1 MLAVLH
7 ERNNSC
13 DAASVAFIVVPS
25 PGGRLDMQGALVRLP
40 CKACSTEVVLIA
52 DPADP
57 PGNLHAAPPRIKAS
71 YAMGSTAQRMNAAAA
86 LSRAG
91 LLVFLSPGTAL
102 PPFTDQHLVQVI
114 GTECRAWGVLS
125 LRAPP
130 QGLLGRLADRIKRG
144 VSSGKN
150 PCAKPVAV
158 FVRRDAFDAVG
169 GVPASATE
177 DVLDAFQVKLKSL
190 CAPLCLVHWPT
201 GWLPHG

>member
-7 ERNNSC
+7 ERSNSC

-25 PGGRLDMQGALVRLP
+25 PGGRVDMQGALVRLP

-57 PGNLHAAPPRIKAS
+57 LGNLHAAPSRIKTS

-86 LSRAG
+86 LSRAD

-130 QGLLGRLADRIKRG
+130 QGLLDRLADRIKRS
-144 VSSGKN
+144 VSSGKS

-169 GVPASATE
+169 GVPASANE
-177 DVLDAFQVKLKSL
+177 DVLDAFQVKLTSL